1 MLRGTTARTLFVVLA
16 AVLIALQLFTP
27 TESFASAHKGE
38 VASCA
43 EAEHPQKAAPP
54 LGARRHVRDEDDLV
68 PETPARALLAGD
80 PAEAYPPASLTA
92 AHPRTSM
99 ASTALSPAGLQV
111 FRC

>member
-16 AVLIALQLFTP
+16 AVLISLQLFAP

-54 LGARRHVRDEDDLV
+54 LGARRQVRDEDLV

-80 PAEAYPPASLTA
+80 PAATYPPASLTA